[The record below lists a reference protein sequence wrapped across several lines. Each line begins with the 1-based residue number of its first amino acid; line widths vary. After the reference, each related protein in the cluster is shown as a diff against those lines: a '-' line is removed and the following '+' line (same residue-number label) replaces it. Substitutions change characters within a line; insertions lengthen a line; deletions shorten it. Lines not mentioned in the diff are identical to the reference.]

1 MERSKY
7 FVGKLMLALLLIS
20 QLTLQSAY
28 STNKKAI
35 YTAYINKDMNKWIAV
50 IQDIETKSPP
60 KTIDQKLELI
70 SYYYGYTAFI
80 IGMKKYDEAEKLIAK
95 ANLIINEVIKYSPKN
110 ATALSYKGSFIGYK
124 IGVSKFK
131 AIYLGQESLNNVENA
146 LEIDPQNIQANID
159 RGNIYYYSPKLFGG
173 NKAEA
178 LKFYIKAIKLI
189 ETQKATDYNW
199 LYLNLLTN
207 TALAFEKTNELI
219 QAKHIYEKILK
230 KEPTFQWVKNDL
242 YPKLLR
248 KLQ

>member
-7 FVGKLMLALLLIS
+7 TIRKLTISLSLIS
-20 QLTLQSAY
+20 SITLYSAEN
-28 STNKKAI
+28 TNKKAI
-35 YTAYINKDMNKWIAV
+35 YAAYINKDMNKWAAV

-60 KTIDQKLELI
+60 KTIDLKLELI

-95 ANLIINEVIKYSPKN
+95 ANLIINEVIKHSPKN

-146 LEIDPQNIQANID
+146 LEIDPHNIQANID

-178 LKFYIKAIKLI
+178 LKYYIKATKLI

-207 TALAFEKTNELI
+207 TALALEKTNDLI
-219 QAKHIYEKILK
+219 QAKQIYEKILK
-230 KEPTFQWVKNDL
+230 KEPSFHWVKNEL
-242 YPKLLR
+242 YPKLLN